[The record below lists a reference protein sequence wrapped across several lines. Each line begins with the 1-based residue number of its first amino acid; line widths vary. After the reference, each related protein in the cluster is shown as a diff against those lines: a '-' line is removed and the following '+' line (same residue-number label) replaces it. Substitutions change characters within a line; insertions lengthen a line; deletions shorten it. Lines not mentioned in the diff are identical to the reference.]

1 MAPFCCNSTR
11 TILNN
16 QVPGSQSTYV
26 EMNNRV
32 PKINEES
39 IENVGSSSSSSK
51 KDESWWD
58 ILPWL
63 RTAALDPCKAK
74 PPLEKLRRRQ
84 ILKAREHISL
94 STTEFPWKKR
104 KLDLLENKIAISPP
118 LAKPNEQSSLASSVS
133 CLINST
139 SSTERSQQCLC
150 KPSISVGS
158 LRCHNN
164 LSRKRV
170 RSSHFYKTDDSIS
183 VASTPKK
190 PNIQNIP
197 RVNQSMKASSN
208 LPLKQVFVPQAKITN
223 KNFSPLPDS
232 DDSVDSSSMP
242 NEYCQEKHKTARRS
256 PRLQNFIGF
265 SLPRVK
271 VQVGSCHQADIPDW
285 IGPRRSDNASTDGQ
299 SDSFDSRYMG
309 TKVWPIEGKNT
320 EDSEK
325 EGIGKGRLNS
335 CSCYSMGCGGCIK
348 LHVFKKGLQL
358 QDELGT
364 AYFTW
369 KFDEM
374 GEEVSKSWTAA
385 EQQCFETLVRMDPIT
400 QSDSFL
406 VPALKRFSGKCRKS
420 IFSYYFNVFIPRRM
434 SKQTRLA
441 AKLGN
446 SHGDNDAV
454 VMESSIKCKNR
465 KYLSGG
471 H

>member
-1 MAPFCCNSTR
+1 MWV
-11 TILNN
+11 
-16 QVPGSQSTYV
+16 QVHQ
-26 EMNNRV
+26 
-32 PKINEES
+32 
-39 IENVGSSSSSSK
+39 SSK

-94 STTEFPWKKR
+94 STTEFPG
-104 KLDLLENKIAISPP
+104 
-118 LAKPNEQSSLASSVS
+118 SLASSVS

-183 VASTPKK
+183 
-190 PNIQNIP
+190 NIP

-265 SLPRVK
+265 LSQELKFRLAHVIRLTF
-271 VQVGSCHQADIPDW
+271 QIDW
-285 IGPRRSDNASTDGQ
+285 A
-299 SDSFDSRYMG
+299 
-309 TKVWPIEGKNT
+309 E
-320 EDSEK
+320 EK
-325 EGIGKGRLNS
+325 DRKGRLNS

>member
-1 MAPFCCNSTR
+1 MAPFCSNSTR

-16 QVPGSQSTYV
+16 QVLGSQSTYV

-32 PKINEES
+32 PNISEES
-39 IENVGSSSSSSK
+39 IQNVDSSSSSSK
-51 KDESWWD
+51 KDELWWD
-58 ILPWL
+58 ILLWL

-74 PPLEKLRRRQ
+74 PPLERLRRRQ

-104 KLDLLENKIAISPP
+104 KLDLLKSKSAISPH
-118 LAKPNEQSSLASSVS
+118 LAKPNEQSSFASSVS

-139 SSTERSQQCLC
+139 Y
-150 KPSISVGS
+150 SVGS
-158 LRCHNN
+158 SRYHDD

-170 RSSHFYKTDDSIS
+170 RSSHSYKSDDSIS
-183 VASTPKK
+183 VASTPEK

-197 RVNQSMKASSN
+197 RVNQSMNASSN

-223 KNFSPLPDS
+223 KNFSPLSDS
-232 DDSVDSSSMP
+232 DDSVYSSSMP
-242 NEYCQEKHKTARRS
+242 NEYSQEKHKTARRS
-256 PRLQNFIGF
+256 PRLQNFIGY

-441 AKLGN
+441 AKLVN